1 MALSELF
8 TMPFLISLGIT
19 LLLVGFLGMFL
30 TQKMMEQNHKI
41 SSMLGLVTTMAE
53 ELNFVRSRMQ
63 LMNHGPNSEA
73 TLGLGSTN
81 YPTVVSTN
89 LVGGMAEQ
97 LIPVSDDDDDED
109 SESDSESESGSDSDS
124 ESGSESES
132 ESESVSKK
140 NVDEGTIKVISMD
153 VGDIQYENLHEAEEA
168 ESDSEDKSED
178 EDTMVDS
185 EDLEET
191 EPQTISVEEP
201 VANDSIIDLLQS
213 EIKSIPVDL
222 VVETDYKKMS
232 IQQLRSA
239 ASSKGFKGDINKF
252 KKTELVKFLED
263 QAK

>member
-41 SSMLGLVTTMAE
+41 SSMIGLVTTMAE

-63 LMNHGPNSEA
+63 LMNYGPNSEA
-73 TLGLGSTN
+73 TLGSTN
-81 YPTVVSTN
+81 YPTVVSAN
-89 LVGGMAEQ
+89 LVGGMADP
-97 LIPVSDDDDDED
+97 LIPVSDGDEDDDDDED
-109 SESDSESESGSDSDS
+109 DESDSESESGSDSDS

-132 ESESVSKK
+132 ESKK
-140 NVDEGTIKVISMD
+140 NIVEEGTIKVISMD
-153 VGDIQYENLHEAEEA
+153 VGDIQFENLHEAEEA